1 MNGTRIQD
9 GALLFPMEIDE
20 RLLFDVARRLETKL
34 GAKCHVFG
42 FDFDDILQEARIV
55 ALHMDDVPKDKV
67 GGFLFY
73 RTMNALTV
81 RYKTHRRRRD
91 IRVEVDAV
99 APDERVEAKVEAEDV
114 LRRLPP
120 EIREI
125 VRRHFWEDEP
135 YTSLASREGVT
146 GTALSMRVRYAFARL
161 RGQTYKEHMEERA
174 RNASDAKEKKLE
186 YLRRDASNESPRVQ
200 EYIRLY
206 LSGMT
211 CDAIGELYGVAG
223 GTVNAHLLDFIARQ
237 SGTYEARH
245 SSRLQ
250 RINKTNLRKRLDAEK
265 TTGRG
270 NSRPKKD

>member
-1 MNGTRIQD
+1 
-9 GALLFPMEIDE
+9 MEIDE
-20 RLLFDVARRLETKL
+20 RLLFDVARRLEIKL
-34 GAKCHVFG
+34 GAKCQVFG

-55 ALHMDDVPKDKV
+55 ALHLDDVPKEKV
-67 GGFLFY
+67 GGFLYF

-81 RYKTHRRRRD
+81 RYKTHRQRRD

-99 APDERVEAKVEAEDV
+99 APDEKVEAKVEAEDV

-125 VRRHFWEDEP
+125 VRLHFWEDEP
-135 YTSLASREGVT
+135 YTTLASREGVT
-146 GTALSMRVRYAFARL
+146 PTALSMRVRYAFARL
-161 RGQTYKEHMEERA
+161 RGLTYKEHMEERA

-211 CDAIGELYGVAG
+211 CEAIGQMYGVAG
-223 GTVNAHLLDFIARQ
+223 GTVNFHLLDFIAKQ
-237 SGTYEARH
+237 DGTYEARRALH
-245 SSRLQ
+245 LH

>member
-99 APDERVEAKVEAEDV
+99 APDERVEAKVEAG
-114 LRRLPP
+114 R
-120 EIREI
+120 
-125 VRRHFWEDEP
+125 
-135 YTSLASREGVT
+135 
-146 GTALSMRVRYAFARL
+146 
-161 RGQTYKEHMEERA
+161 
-174 RNASDAKEKKLE
+174 
-186 YLRRDASNESPRVQ
+186 SP
-200 EYIRLY
+200 
-206 LSGMT
+206 SP
-211 CDAIGELYGVAG
+211 
-223 GTVNAHLLDFIARQ
+223 
-237 SGTYEARH
+237 
-245 SSRLQ
+245 SS
-250 RINKTNLRKRLDAEK
+250 
-265 TTGRG
+265 
-270 NSRPKKD
+270 